1 MEILSD
7 AVFRGG
13 VDVKGEISLGGSISG
28 KNDEKLSIGRIET
41 TEFEI
46 LGNGKTF
53 ANIRIDAVKGI
64 EIRGTSCQSLFIND
78 NRVVTEP
85 EIQNFPTIH
94 RFRNPTIPAGC
105 TSFAF
110 VTLDGSEPASIE
122 GKYFDVNGSYGGV
135 SEFFFTN
142 VLDSYVEGRGGIQV
156 SMEIEQKDETP
167 SGGGYSRKSFIGHIA
182 SQSSDISGGRY
193 SLLVL
198 G

>member
-7 AVFRGG
+7 TVFRGKLT
-13 VDVKGEISLGGSISG
+13 VDGLTQLDETHLFGDLIVCGSPI
-28 KNDEKLSIGRIET
+28 
-41 TEFEI
+41 
-46 LGNGKTF
+46 
-53 ANIRIDAVKGI
+53 IRVNYDK
-64 EIRGTSCQSLFIND
+64 
-78 NRVVTEP
+78 VVTEP

-94 RFRNPTIPAGC
+94 RFRNPAIPAGC

-110 VTLDGSEPASIE
+110 VTLDGSEGAAIE

-142 VLDSYVEGRGGIQV
+142 VLDTYAKSRSGIPV
-156 SMEIEQKDETP
+156 SIEIEQQDETP

>member
-1 MEILSD
+1 MIHFFSGDLT
-7 AVFRGG
+7 VQ
-13 VDVKGEISLGGSISG
+13 GEVSLGGSVYGIPG
-28 KNDEKLSIGRIET
+28 KSLSIGSVVSS
-41 TEFEI
+41 EFKI
-46 LGNGKTF
+46 LGNGTTF
-53 ANIRIDAVKGI
+53 ANVIINKCGVS
-64 EIRGTSCQSLFIND
+64 IRGTGPQSFFIND

-94 RFRNPTIPAGC
+94 RFRSPTIPAGC

-110 VTLDGSEPASIE
+110 VTLDGSEPAAIE
-122 GKYFDVNGSYGGV
+122 GKYFDVNGAYGGV

-142 VLDSYVEGRGGIQV
+142 VLDSYAKGRGGIQV

-182 SQSSDISGGRY
+182 SQSSDVSGGRY
-193 SLLVL
+193 RLLVL